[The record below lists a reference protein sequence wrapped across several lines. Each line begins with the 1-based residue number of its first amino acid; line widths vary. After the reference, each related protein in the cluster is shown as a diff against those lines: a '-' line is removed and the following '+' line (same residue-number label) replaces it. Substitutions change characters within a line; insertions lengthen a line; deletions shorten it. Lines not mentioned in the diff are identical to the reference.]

1 MLSQLSA
8 LHDSGT
14 DAVGYYGTTND
25 KDKEEVHK
33 HWHDVYGSYEGIWP
47 KHLGLV
53 VRHSLPPDFISWV
66 QEFSRAGQDG
76 LPASACIVYSD
87 NNIKHL
93 SYWLSSGNR

>member
-1 MLSQLSA
+1 MAAQLSTLTLLEMLSQLSA

-47 KHLGLV
+47 KHIRLV
-53 VRHSLPPDFISWV
+53 VRHSLPPDFY
-66 QEFSRAGQDG
+66 FMGAGIQ
-76 LPASACIVYSD
+76 
-87 NNIKHL
+87 
-93 SYWLSSGNR
+93 